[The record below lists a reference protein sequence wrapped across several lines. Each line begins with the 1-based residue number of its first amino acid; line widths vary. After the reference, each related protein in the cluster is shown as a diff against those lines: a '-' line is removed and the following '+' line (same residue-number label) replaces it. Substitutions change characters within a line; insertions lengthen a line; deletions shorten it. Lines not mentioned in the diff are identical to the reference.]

1 MVEPLPSPLVGPA
14 LLVVCWLTPLLPP
27 FVVGRAL
34 EGGWPSAV
42 RLSWPLLAPL
52 DWGLNLGRGLGAFGR
67 PGADVGLS
75 LPLLPLLLDLSSCLF
90 AAVAAAGET

>member
-27 FVVGRAL
+27 LTVGRAL

-52 DWGLNLGRGLGAFGR
+52 DWDLNLGRGLGAGLRSRAEVGR
-67 PGADVGLS
+67 S
-75 LPLLPLLLDLSSCLF
+75 LPLLPLLLDLSSCLV
-90 AAVAAAGET
+90 AAVAAGET